1 MNRHVPYNQV
11 ISQIQKQSPGDILQK
26 LFCRTVQIFREN
38 TCAGVSFL
46 TKLQDYYSCS
56 RTEYWNILSIYFTGS
71 LRVRGVFETLPN
83 FHDGGFLQK

>member
-38 TCAGVSFL
+38 TCTGVSFL